1 MRVQLLYFAAL
12 RDLVGRSDEDVSL
25 PDDVRTIRE
34 LRGWLSAR
42 TRSLDKRLGTV
53 RFAIDEAFEDD
64 DAALHEG
71 ATIALIP
78 PVAGG

>member
-12 RDLVGRSDEDVSL
+12 RDLVGRSEEDVTL
-25 PDDVRTIRE
+25 PDEVRTIRD

-42 TRSLDKRLGTV
+42 TRSLDGRLGTV
-53 RFAIDEAFEDD
+53 RFAIDEAFEGD

>member
-1 MRVQLLYFAAL
+1 MT
-12 RDLVGRSDEDVSL
+12 L
-25 PDDVRTIRE
+25 PGEVRTIRD
-34 LRGWLSAR
+34 LRGWLVAR
-42 TRSLDKRLGTV
+42 TPSLGKRLDTV

-71 ATIALIP
+71 ATVALIP